1 MSVPLDAPV
10 ELVDMPPADADADA
24 TADPLEEARGA
35 DEPCASAPA
44 ARPRIA
50 RSAAILKVESE
61 GIARA

>member
-1 MSVPLDAPV
+1 MPLDAAV
-10 ELVDMPPADADADA
+10 ELVDIPLADADAA
-24 TADPLEEARGA
+24 AADPLEEARGA

-50 RSAAILKVESE
+50 RSAAMLKVESE